1 LQYKLP
7 ELTIAGP
14 EPAVPPLPSVD
25 DGGLQVWRDND
36 GTVCAYGHTV
46 RGLHWMH
53 LPGLANFCFGED
65 ADTVDMVT
73 AIPVGH
79 AREELIRDA
88 YHRTVLPMVLHT
100 RDWELLHASAVL
112 TPLGVVALCA
122 VAGTGKSTTAFA
134 LSQQGWP
141 LWADDAVAF
150 EASEVGTT
158 AIPLPF
164 SVRLLPKTAAFFGR
178 NLKAEDRPPN
188 RGARHR
194 DGASK
199 PAPLAALLVLHRME
213 EENDR
218 GVKVRIRRL
227 PANQAFLE
235 VLAHAY
241 CFRLEDVERKRSM
254 MRSYLN
260 LVGRTPVFEVRFRS
274 GLETLSV
281 VVNGISGLLRNIERD
296 VADTPARA

>member
-1 LQYKLP
+1 MRYKLP
-7 ELTIAGP
+7 ELTIAEP
-14 EPAVPPLPSVD
+14 ESGVPPLPCVA
-25 DGGLQVWRDND
+25 DGELQVWRDHD
-36 GTVCAYGHTV
+36 GTVVAYGYTAG
-46 RGLHWMH
+46 GLHWMY
-53 LPGLANFCFGED
+53 LPGLASFCFGDD
-65 ADTVDMVT
+65 ADTVT
-73 AIPVGH
+73 AIPH
-79 AREELIRDA
+79 SCAREELIQDA
-88 YHRTVLPMVLHT
+88 YRRNVLPIVLQT
-100 RDWELLHASAVL
+100 RDWEALHASAVL
-112 TPLGVVALCA
+112 TPRGVVALCA

-134 LSQQGWP
+134 LSRQGWP

-150 EASEVGTT
+150 ETSEAEAT

-164 SVRLLPKTAAFFGR
+164 GIRLLPKAAAFFER
-178 NLKAEDRPPN
+178 DRTAEDRPPN
-188 RGARHR
+188 RGVRNR
-194 DGASK
+194 SRASK

-213 EENDR
+213 EENDG

-241 CFRLEDVERKRSM
+241 CFSLQDVERKRSM

-274 GLETLSV
+274 GLETLPV

-296 VADTPARA
+296 VADVPAGA